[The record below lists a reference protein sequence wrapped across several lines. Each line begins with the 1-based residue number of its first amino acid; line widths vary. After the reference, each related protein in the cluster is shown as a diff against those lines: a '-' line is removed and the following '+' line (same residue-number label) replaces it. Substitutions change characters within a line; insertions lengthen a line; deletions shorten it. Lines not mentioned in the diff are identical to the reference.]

1 MAYRMEY
8 GDRSISD
15 AVEYADHDA
24 YGAVLEGLLTAVRR
38 IRTPCFIALHV
49 NNAVVASMFRMKMI
63 EKWSAN
69 GWKTSKGNPVKEAPL
84 WQTIA
89 KELSDRGCMIPQSDT
104 AIGPESRAAL
114 ERHLKSRQ
122 SR

>member
-1 MAYRMEY
+1 MEY
-8 GDRSISD
+8 GDRAVSD
-15 AVEYADHDA
+15 AVEYQDHDA
-24 YGAVLEGLLTAVRR
+24 YGAVLEGLLAAVRR

-49 NNAVVASMFRMKMI
+49 NDAVVASMFRMKMH
-63 EKWSAN
+63 EKWIAN
-69 GWKTSKGNPVKEAPL
+69 GWKTSKGDPVKEAPL
-84 WQTIA
+84 WQNII

-104 AIGPESRAAL
+104 GIEPESRAAL